1 MQTYATHR
9 AKPGLAFMVSFLLIV
24 INVGWAGWVAVT
36 VPSTA
41 TLIACGLGLAL
52 VMTHYAAR
60 RHAQIVQDRLIRLE
74 MRLRCERLGVDLAG
88 LPLPMIIAL
97 RFAGD
102 GEISALAAKA
112 RSGGFANPEALK
124 QTITDWQEDTLRV

>member
-9 AKPGLAFMVSFLLIV
+9 AKPGLAYILSFLLIV
-24 INVGWAGWVAVT
+24 VNLGWAGWTVLQGAGLAAAVAF
-36 VPSTA
+36 
-41 TLIACGLGLAL
+41 GLAL
-52 VMTHYAAR
+52 ALVITHYAAR

-102 GEISALAAKA
+102 GEISALVAKA
-112 RSGGFANPEALK
+112 RSGGFSGPDALK
-124 QTITDWQEDTLRV
+124 QAITDWQEDTLRV